1 MVPGAQIKVEE
12 GIQQR
17 EVHAKMMEEG
27 RMEGNLSRTLSTVT
41 LAVDA
46 QRADAMDGEGGLAE
60 TLRQIVA
67 VTSPSPRFLKYFEHH
82 LQRHLSLLGAYPPRC
97 AACCELRQLT
107 HLVGSKHHHHHNHR
121 HHLSSFLLLVDDP
134 LGLFCQS
141 DVKGCGPDA
150 FRACIDL
157 RPVRP

>member
-27 RMEGNLSRTLSTVT
+27 RKEGHLSRTLSTVK

-97 AACCELRQLT
+97 VACCELRQLT
-107 HLVGSKHHHHHNHR
+107 HQVGSKHHHHRNHR
-121 HHLSSFLLLVDDP
+121 HQFSSFLLPVVVP
-134 LGLFCQS
+134 LDCFYRSNVETRC
-141 DVKGCGPDA
+141 PDA
-150 FRACIDL
+150 FRACID
-157 RPVRP
+157 PDVRP

>member
-17 EVHAKMMEEG
+17 EVHAKMMEAGEKEG
-27 RMEGNLSRTLSTVT
+27 HLGRTLSTVK

-82 LQRHLSLLGAYPPRC
+82 LQRHLSLLGAYPPRW
-97 AACCELRQLT
+97 AACCELRHPLY
-107 HLVGSKHHHHHNHR
+107 HIGFHHHHH
-121 HHLSSFLLLVDDP
+121 HHHHHHQYTSFLLRVDVP
-134 LGLFCQS
+134 LQCFCRTCASRCAAPMPSAPALGLM
-141 DVKGCGPDA
+141 
-150 FRACIDL
+150 
-157 RPVRP
+157 